1 MKPLLHSIR
10 WQIFCYYT
18 ALFVAAIGMLEAGH
32 FWMDLRINQH
42 QTERRMQE
50 MGFQLLPFV
59 FPPPE
64 DPDPVTDPAK
74 RLVRSGPVENPVFH
88 RRVRELMKEGIYIV
102 AVNWQGREIFR
113 SPNAPAAFRVRGP
126 AGGPFAL
133 APHAA
138 CASS

>member
-32 FWMDLRINQH
+32 FWMDLRLNQH
-42 QTERRMQE
+42 QAERRMQE

-64 DPDPVTDPAK
+64 DPEPVTDPAK
-74 RLVRSGPVENPVFH
+74 RLVRSGLPLRCLPTAWGCCPW
-88 RRVRELMKEGIYIV
+88 RVTAWSV
-102 AVNWQGREIFR
+102 
-113 SPNAPAAFRVRGP
+113 
-126 AGGPFAL
+126 GGVSR
-133 APHAA
+133 H
-138 CASS
+138 